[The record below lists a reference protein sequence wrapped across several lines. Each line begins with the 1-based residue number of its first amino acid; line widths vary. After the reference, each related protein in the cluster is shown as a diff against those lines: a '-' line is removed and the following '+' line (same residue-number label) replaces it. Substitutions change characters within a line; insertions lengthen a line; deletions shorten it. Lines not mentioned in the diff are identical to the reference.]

1 MGVSDRKQKEKEIR
15 RNDII
20 EAAERV
26 FFSKGYSTA
35 TMDDVAKEAEFSKRT
50 VYVYFNSKEQL
61 YFEIMIRGWKLL
73 HTMLEDELSKRIEGN
88 ALLRL
93 RQIGTTLFTFSQL
106 QPNYFDAIVE
116 YETSERDFE
125 KGITDQSREKCYAV
139 GEKIFRLLM
148 TTLQQG
154 VEEGSIR
161 KDLDL
166 LNTALIL
173 WSCTLGVFNIAKKKA
188 NYLKHYHHRNSE
200 ELIPEAFELLL
211 TSIRNEGRND
221 EK

>member
-1 MGVSDRKQKEKEIR
+1 MGVSERKQREKEIR

-26 FFSKGYSTA
+26 FFTKGYSTS

-50 VYVYFNSKEQL
+50 VYVYFKSKEQL

-73 HTMLEDELSKRIEGN
+73 NTMLEEELSKLLDGN
-88 ALLRL
+88 SLQRL

-106 QPNYFDAIVE
+106 QPNYFEAIVE

-125 KGITDQSREKCYAV
+125 KGITNQSREKCYAE
-139 GEKIFRLLM
+139 GEGIFRFLM
-148 TTLQQG
+148 TILQQG

-173 WSCTLGVFNIAKKKA
+173 WSSTIGVFKVAKKKA
-188 NYLKHYHHRNSE
+188 NYIKHYHHRNSE

-211 TSIRNEGRND
+211 ISIRN
-221 EK
+221 

>member
-1 MGVSDRKQKEKEIR
+1 MGLSERKQREKEIR
-15 RNDII
+15 RTDII

-26 FFSKGYSTA
+26 FFTKGYSTS

-50 VYVYFNSKEQL
+50 VYVYFKSKEQL

-73 HTMLEDELSKRIEGN
+73 NNVLEEDLNTLLDGN
-88 ALLRL
+88 SLQRL

-106 QPNYFDAIVE
+106 QPNYFEAIVE

-125 KGITDQSREKCYAV
+125 KGITDQSREECYAE
-139 GEKIFRLLM
+139 GEKIFRFLM

-166 LNTALIL
+166 LNTAVIL
-173 WSCTLGVFNIAKKKA
+173 WSTTIGVFNVAKKKA
-188 NYLKHYHHRNSE
+188 NYIKHYHHRNSE

-211 TSIRNEGRND
+211 TSIKN
-221 EK
+221 

>member
-1 MGVSDRKQKEKEIR
+1 MGVNERKQKEKEIR

-26 FFSKGYSTA
+26 FFTKGYSTS

-50 VYVYFNSKEQL
+50 VYVYFKSKEQL

-73 HTMLEDELSKRIEGN
+73 NTMLEEELNTLLDGN
-88 ALLRL
+88 SLQRL

-106 QPNYFDAIVE
+106 QPNYFEAIVE

-125 KGITDQSREKCYAV
+125 KGITDQSREECYAE
-139 GEKIFRLLM
+139 GEKIFRFLM

-173 WSCTLGVFNIAKKKA
+173 WSSTIGVFNVAKKKA
-188 NYLKHYHHRNSE
+188 NYIKHYHHRNSE

-211 TSIRNEGRND
+211 TSIKN
-221 EK
+221 

>member
-1 MGVSDRKQKEKEIR
+1 MGVSERKQREKEIR

-26 FFSKGYSTA
+26 FFTKGYSTS

-50 VYVYFNSKEQL
+50 VYVYFKSKEQL

-73 HTMLEDELSKRIEGN
+73 NTVLEEDLNTLLDGN
-88 ALLRL
+88 SLQRL

-106 QPNYFDAIVE
+106 QPNYFEAIVE

-125 KGITDQSREKCYAV
+125 KGITDQSREECYAE
-139 GEKIFRLLM
+139 GEKVFRFLM

-166 LNTALIL
+166 LNTAVIL
-173 WSCTLGVFNIAKKKA
+173 WSTTIGVFHVAKKKA
-188 NYLKHYHHRNSE
+188 NYIKHYHHRNSE

-211 TSIRNEGRND
+211 TSIKN
-221 EK
+221 

>member
-1 MGVSDRKQKEKEIR
+1 MGVSERKQREKEIR

-26 FFSKGYSTA
+26 FFSKGYSTS

-50 VYVYFNSKEQL
+50 VYVYFKSKEQL

-73 HTMLEDELSKRIEGN
+73 NTMLEEELSKLLDGN
-88 ALLRL
+88 SLQRL

-106 QPNYFDAIVE
+106 QPNYFEAIVE

-125 KGITDQSREKCYAV
+125 KGITNQSREECYAE
-139 GEKIFRLLM
+139 GEKILRVLM
-148 TTLQQG
+148 TILQQG

-173 WSCTLGVFNIAKKKA
+173 WSSTIGVFNVAKKKA
-188 NYLKHYHHRNSE
+188 NYIKYYHHRNSE
-200 ELIPEAFELLL
+200 ELIPEALELLL
-211 TSIRNEGRND
+211 TSIS
-221 EK
+221 K

>member
-1 MGVSDRKQKEKEIR
+1 MGVSERKQKEKEIR

-26 FFSKGYSTA
+26 FFTKGYSTS

-50 VYVYFNSKEQL
+50 VYVYFKSKEQL

-73 HTMLEDELSKRIEGN
+73 NTMLEEELNTLLDGN
-88 ALLRL
+88 SLQRL

-106 QPNYFDAIVE
+106 QPNYFEAIVE
-116 YETSERDFE
+116 YETGERDFE
-125 KGITDQSREKCYAV
+125 KGITDQSREECYAE
-139 GEKIFRLLM
+139 GEKIFRFLM

-166 LNTALIL
+166 LNTAVIL
-173 WSCTLGVFNIAKKKA
+173 WSSTIGVFNVAKKKA
-188 NYLKHYHHRNSE
+188 NYIKHYHHRNSE

-211 TSIRNEGRND
+211 TSIKN
-221 EK
+221 

>member
-1 MGVSDRKQKEKEIR
+1 MGVSERKQREKEIR

-26 FFSKGYSTA
+26 FFSKGYSTS

-50 VYVYFNSKEQL
+50 VYVYFKSKEQL

-73 HTMLEDELSKRIEGN
+73 NTMLEEELSKLLDGN
-88 ALLRL
+88 SLQRL

-106 QPNYFDAIVE
+106 QPNYFEAIVE

-125 KGITDQSREKCYAV
+125 KGITNQSREECYAE
-139 GEKIFRLLM
+139 GEKILRFLM
-148 TTLQQG
+148 TILQQG

-173 WSCTLGVFNIAKKKA
+173 WSSTIGVFNVAKKKA
-188 NYLKHYHHRNSE
+188 NYIKYYHHRNSE
-200 ELIPEAFELLL
+200 ELIPEALELLL
-211 TSIRNEGRND
+211 TSIS
-221 EK
+221 K

>member
-1 MGVSDRKQKEKEIR
+1 MGVSERKQREKEIR

-26 FFSKGYSTA
+26 FFSKGYSTS

-50 VYVYFNSKEQL
+50 VYVYFKSKEQL

-73 HTMLEDELSKRIEGN
+73 NTMLEEELSKLLDGN
-88 ALLRL
+88 SLQRL

-106 QPNYFDAIVE
+106 QPNYFEAIVE

-125 KGITDQSREKCYAV
+125 KGITNQSREECYAE
-139 GEKIFRLLM
+139 GEKILRFLM
-148 TTLQQG
+148 TILQQG
-154 VEEGSIR
+154 AEEGSIR

-173 WSCTLGVFNIAKKKA
+173 WSSTIGVFNVAKKKA
-188 NYLKHYHHRNSE
+188 NYIKYYHHRNSE
-200 ELIPEAFELLL
+200 ELIPEALELLL
-211 TSIRNEGRND
+211 TSIS
-221 EK
+221 K

>member
-1 MGVSDRKQKEKEIR
+1 MGVSERKQQEKEIR

-26 FFSKGYSTA
+26 FFTKGYSTS

-73 HTMLEDELSKRIEGN
+73 NTMLEEELSKLLVGN
-88 ALLRL
+88 SLQRL
-93 RQIGTTLFTFSQL
+93 GQIGTTLFTFSQL
-106 QPNYFDAIVE
+106 QPNYFEAIME

-125 KGITDQSREKCYAV
+125 KGITNQSREECYAE

-148 TTLQQG
+148 TILQQG

-173 WSCTLGVFNIAKKKA
+173 WSSTIGVFNVAKKKA
-188 NYLKHYHHRNSE
+188 HYIKHYHHRNSE

-211 TSIRNEGRND
+211 TSIRNEGKGR
-221 EK
+221 

>member
-1 MGVSDRKQKEKEIR
+1 MGVSERKQKEKEIR

-26 FFSKGYSTA
+26 FFTKGYATS

-50 VYVYFNSKEQL
+50 VYVYFKSKEQL

-73 HTMLEDELSKRIEGN
+73 NTMLEEELNTLLGGN
-88 ALLRL
+88 SLQRL
-93 RQIGTTLFTFSQL
+93 RQIGTTLLTFSQL
-106 QPNYFDAIVE
+106 QPNYFEAIVE

-125 KGITDQSREKCYAV
+125 KGITDQSREECYAE
-139 GEKIFRLLM
+139 GEKIFRFLM

-173 WSCTLGVFNIAKKKA
+173 WSSTIGVFNVAKKKA
-188 NYLKHYHHRNSE
+188 NYIKHYHHRNSE

-211 TSIRNEGRND
+211 TSIKN
-221 EK
+221 